1 MDGILRDISRKSLIN
16 AIEGNLFD
24 LYRYYGKSAKG
35 DFHEEQN
42 ILWLITG
49 IHFPLFNSIAHA
61 RFPKDRLRDRI
72 EETIARFAL
81 RHVPVMWWIGPS
93 TYPSNLGDI
102 LEAYKFKHEVDL
114 TCMAIALKNL
124 NGKQHVRA
132 GVSTILVN
140 DIETL
145 RQWCQTVSLGFNIP
159 DGMGR
164 LLFEFEYS
172 LGYESHLPWQR
183 YLVTL
188 DGEPA
193 AASALMLG
201 SGVAGIYWTA
211 TVPRLRLQGLGTASV
226 LEPLRK
232 IQDEGY
238 RIAVLHSTP
247 MGASMY
253 RRIGFKQYCTV
264 SRYIRSET

>member
-1 MDGILRDISRKSLIN
+1 MGDKLKDSSRKSLIK
-16 AIEGNLFD
+16 AIEGNLFE
-24 LYRYYGKSAKG
+24 LYRYYGQSPKG
-35 DFHEEQN
+35 EFHEEPN

-49 IHFPLFNSIAHA
+49 IHFPLFNAIARA
-61 RFPKDRLRDRI
+61 QLPKDNLRDRI

-114 TCMAIALKNL
+114 TCMAVTLKNL
-124 NGKQHVRA
+124 NEKQHAPA
-132 GVSTILVN
+132 GVEITYVN
-140 DIETL
+140 DIEKL
-145 RQWCQTVSLGFNIP
+145 RQWCQAVSAGFDIP
-159 DGMGR
+159 DGMAK

-172 LGYESHLPWQR
+172 LGFERHLPWQR
-183 YLVTL
+183 YLATL

-193 AASALMLG
+193 AASAMMLG

-211 TVPRLRLQGLGTASV
+211 TVPRLRLQGLGTAV
-226 LEPLRK
+226 VMEPLRK
-232 IQDEGY
+232 AQKEGY
-238 RIAVLHSTP
+238 RVAVLHSTP

-253 RRIGFKQYCTV
+253 RRLGFKQYCTV